1 MYMLTLRTG
10 TVLASALI
18 SIWLSAGSLTS
29 LGQPSRPAGDWGL
42 LQAKHRVGVIRGSRT
57 NNHGS
62 HYLFGQSAIPLEQG
76 DGYYK
81 NTLLSVNAVNYGL
94 TRHLSVGGGVELLS
108 IITGRE
114 SGPVYFVNA
123 KLAAN
128 ISEVF
133 HVGIGGFYVSY
144 PFPGNLEDPQI
155 TEKRPGFAVLM
166 GTVTVGDPDFQL
178 SLSAGASQDWDADKQ
193 RPVMNI
199 SGMARFFPR
208 VALITENWL
217 FLDSPDN
224 YSLYCM
230 GVRFIGET
238 VAVDLAL
245 ATNKQIKEEVLPIG
259 LPIISVSVAF

>member
-1 MYMLTLRTG
+1 MRMVTLRIG
-10 TVLASALI
+10 TLLASALV
-18 SIWLSAGSLTS
+18 SMALSAGSLPT
-29 LGQPSRPAGDWGL
+29 LGQPSGPAGSWGL
-42 LQAKHRVGVIRGSRT
+42 LPAKHRVGVIRGSRT

-114 SGPVYFVNA
+114 SGPVYFLNA

-133 HVGIGGFYVSY
+133 HVGLSGFYVSY
-144 PFPGNLEDPQI
+144 PFPGNLEDPQF

-166 GTVTVGDPDFQL
+166 GSVTVGDPDFQL
-178 SLSAGASQDWDADKQ
+178 TLSAGGSKDWDANKQ
-193 RPVMNI
+193 RPVVNI
-199 SGMARFFPR
+199 GGMARFFPR

-217 FLDSPDN
+217 FFDSPDN
-224 YSLYCM
+224 YSLYCL

-245 ATNKQIKEEVLPIG
+245 ANNKQIREEVLPIG